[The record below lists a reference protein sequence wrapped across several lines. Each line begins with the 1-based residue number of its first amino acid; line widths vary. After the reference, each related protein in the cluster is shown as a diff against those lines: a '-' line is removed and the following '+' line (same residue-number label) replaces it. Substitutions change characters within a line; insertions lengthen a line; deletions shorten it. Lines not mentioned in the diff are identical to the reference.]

1 MTSLAQVFRRIGSP
15 AAVSWPTFWVSFGFN
30 IFLVFFGSFDADAT
44 QLQRLTTL
52 FTSQF
57 TMFGFLLLCRATV
70 LAHAD
75 VRPRPWATFACFIA
89 AGIIRSLTAGVLAV
103 AFLGPDSARPAFRLV
118 AGIIVGAVVFV
129 PTTIIVA
136 TWREYR
142 QRRAELVARQI
153 QLEAAAQQLVTQIVE
168 RDREVVDRIRAEL
181 NDVLVAADPEL
192 ELQRLSTEVVRPMS
206 HLLAAEIPT
215 WSPPGVAPQK
225 VRVTS
230 ILARVVTGAPLL
242 PATTA
247 VTIGIIAL
255 LPIWL
260 AAGWPAVGLYTV
272 LAVTV
277 AFVLLWLTNL
287 LLRALTSV
295 LPVGGRAVVLV
306 AALLI
311 IGFQQGFMAQTV
323 LTDVV
328 WTVSVLP
335 GYVILYLLFGLGYA
349 LARSASNELQHTMT
363 QLVEA
368 DAELTWRVSRLRLLQ
383 WAQSSRFARALH
395 GPVQAII
402 AQSAVRLRESPQ
414 QRGHI
419 LESLRVALADVLDG
433 REEHHERH
441 WRESVDLVRTMWQ
454 GVCDV
459 QVQSTDVCVNSLDA
473 DSACR
478 EMAVEII
485 SEAVSNAVRH
495 GQATQVVARM
505 ECDGARATLTVTDN
519 GAGKAGGVPGLGT
532 QMLDACTLRWERDP
546 APGATTLVAV
556 LPADSSL
563 VTDPSLLA

>member
-1 MTSLAQVFRRIGSP
+1 MNSLLQVFRRIGSP

-30 IFLVFFGSFDADAT
+30 VFLVFLGSFDAEAT

-75 VRPRPWATFACFIA
+75 VRPRPWTTFACFIA

-142 QRRAELVARQI
+142 QRRADLVARQI
-153 QLEAAAQQLVTQIVE
+153 QLEAAAHQLVTQIVE
-168 RDREVVDRIRAEL
+168 RDREVMDRIRTEI
-181 NDVLVAADPEL
+181 NDVLVATDPEH
-192 ELQRLSTEVVRPMS
+192 ELQRLSAEVVRPMS
-206 HLLAAEIPT
+206 HQLAAEIPT
-215 WSPPGVAPQK
+215 WSPPGIAPQK

-242 PATTA
+242 PLTTA
-247 VTIGIIAL
+247 LTVGTIAL

-260 AAGWPAVGLYTV
+260 AAGWPAVGPYTV
-272 LAVTV
+272 LAATI
-277 AFVLLWLTNL
+277 ALVLLWLTNVA
-287 LLRALTSV
+287 LRALTPV
-295 LPVGGRAVVLV
+295 IPVGGRAVVLV
-306 AALLI
+306 AALLV
-311 IGFQQGFMAQTV
+311 IGFQQGLMAQSV

-335 GYVILYLLFGLGYA
+335 GYVILYVLFGLGYA
-349 LARSASNELQHTMT
+349 LARSASNELHNTMA

-402 AQSAVRLRESPQ
+402 AQSAVRLKESPE
-414 QRGHI
+414 QREHI
-419 LESLRVALADVLDG
+419 LESLRNALVNVLEGRESLHDRSWNESVALM
-433 REEHHERH
+433 H
-441 WRESVDLVRTMWQ
+441 TMWQ
-454 GVCDV
+454 GVCEV
-459 QVQSTDVCVNSLDA
+459 HVQSTDVCVRSLDA
-473 DSACR
+473 DVACR
-478 EMAVEII
+478 EMAVEIM
-485 SEAVSNAVRH
+485 SEAISNAVRH
-495 GQATQVVARM
+495 GQATRVVARM
-505 ECDGARATLTVTDN
+505 ECDGTRATLTVTDN
-519 GAGKAGGVPGLGT
+519 GRGEEVGSPGLGT
-532 QMLDACTLRWERDP
+532 RMLDACTLRWERDP

-556 LPADSSL
+556 LPAAPDLRTETSR
-563 VTDPSLLA
+563 LA